1 MTFAGYSSNAQILQT
16 LIEEF
21 PSLAQSSL
29 CVFRQKI
36 SFYFFKDIFDNHLKD
51 SWGALKTYQG
61 FHLVGIDG
69 DEYSLSATGDALEQ
83 GYRGRGAPEDK
94 ETYYPRMY
102 VVKAIHLLS
111 GVICGFYHANTCN
124 EILGALGIL
133 ENLPQKIIA
142 VYDRLYLSKDL
153 LQAHQVHGS
162 YFIFRCKVGS
172 TFKEI
177 VNFAASHMRTADVV
191 LDGVSVRLIKIKNP
205 KTGKDL
211 VFATNLPKKNWSK
224 KKIEQIYQL
233 RWECETS
240 NRDHTLSI
248 NMESLH
254 SKSIN
259 GVLQELYASFILN
272 NMLRLEAHENG
283 GFEVS
288 PDTPITKKVNFKF
301 LVEMS
306 FDWLEKIWFEK
317 IEEFV
322 NLMKNLVTKNISKR
336 KRMSR
341 WYEREIKGCR
351 KSYKNSALVVRRV

>member
-1 MTFAGYSSNAQILQT
+1 
-16 LIEEF
+16 
-21 PSLAQSSL
+21 
-29 CVFRQKI
+29 
-36 SFYFFKDIFDNHLKD
+36 
-51 SWGALKTYQG
+51 
-61 FHLVGIDG
+61 
-69 DEYSLSATGDALEQ
+69 
-83 GYRGRGAPEDK
+83 
-94 ETYYPRMY
+94 
-102 VVKAIHLLS
+102 
-111 GVICGFYHANTCN
+111 
-124 EILGALGIL
+124 
-133 ENLPQKIIA
+133 
-142 VYDRLYLSKDL
+142 
-153 LQAHQVHGS
+153 
-162 YFIFRCKVGS
+162 
-172 TFKEI
+172 
-177 VNFAASHMRTADVV
+177 
-191 LDGVSVRLIKIKNP
+191 
-205 KTGKDL
+205 
-211 VFATNLPKKNWSK
+211 
-224 KKIEQIYQL
+224 
-233 RWECETS
+233 
-240 NRDHTLSI
+240 
-248 NMESLH
+248 MESLH

>member
-29 CVFRQKI
+29 CVFRQKYPFIFLKI
-36 SFYFFKDIFDNHLKD
+36 SSTIDLKD
-51 SWGALKTYQG
+51 SWGALKTYEG

-162 YFIFRCKVGS
+162 YFY
-172 TFKEI
+172 
-177 VNFAASHMRTADVV
+177 
-191 LDGVSVRLIKIKNP
+191 
-205 KTGKDL
+205 
-211 VFATNLPKKNWSK
+211 LP
-224 KKIEQIYQL
+224 
-233 RWECETS
+233 
-240 NRDHTLSI
+240 
-248 NMESLH
+248 
-254 SKSIN
+254 
-259 GVLQELYASFILN
+259 LQ
-272 NMLRLEAHENG
+272 
-283 GFEVS
+283 
-288 PDTPITKKVNFKF
+288 
-301 LVEMS
+301 
-306 FDWLEKIWFEK
+306 
-317 IEEFV
+317 
-322 NLMKNLVTKNISKR
+322 
-336 KRMSR
+336 SR
-341 WYEREIKGCR
+341 VYI
-351 KSYKNSALVVRRV
+351 

>member
-1 MTFAGYSSNAQILQT
+1 M
-16 LIEEF
+16 
-21 PSLAQSSL
+21 
-29 CVFRQKI
+29 V
-36 SFYFFKDIFDNHLKD
+36 
-51 SWGALKTYQG
+51 
-61 FHLVGIDG
+61 
-69 DEYSLSATGDALEQ
+69 
-83 GYRGRGAPEDK
+83 
-94 ETYYPRMY
+94 
-102 VVKAIHLLS
+102 AI
-111 GVICGFYHANTCN
+111 
-124 EILGALGIL
+124 
-133 ENLPQKIIA
+133 
-142 VYDRLYLSKDL
+142 
-153 LQAHQVHGS
+153 
-162 YFIFRCKVGS
+162 FIFRCKVGS

>member
-1 MTFAGYSSNAQILQT
+1 
-16 LIEEF
+16 
-21 PSLAQSSL
+21 
-29 CVFRQKI
+29 
-36 SFYFFKDIFDNHLKD
+36 
-51 SWGALKTYQG
+51 
-61 FHLVGIDG
+61 
-69 DEYSLSATGDALEQ
+69 
-83 GYRGRGAPEDK
+83 
-94 ETYYPRMY
+94 
-102 VVKAIHLLS
+102 
-111 GVICGFYHANTCN
+111 
-124 EILGALGIL
+124 
-133 ENLPQKIIA
+133 
-142 VYDRLYLSKDL
+142 
-153 LQAHQVHGS
+153 
-162 YFIFRCKVGS
+162 
-172 TFKEI
+172 
-177 VNFAASHMRTADVV
+177 MRTADVV

-322 NLMKNLVTKNISKR
+322 NLMKILLQKIFQRERGCQDGTKERLKDVGSPIKIVLLLFGGF
-336 KRMSR
+336 KRMALIPK
-341 WYEREIKGCR
+341 YC
-351 KSYKNSALVVRRV
+351 SYVFFVFRQL